1 MLTLLDLGQLLLEVC
16 NFWILKVCTCI
27 IVWHNQTIDFLQ
39 RNLYLNILFILL
51 ILTVSHSENSAF
63 QKQAVAAL
71 PLEKALMPELW
82 FSLLAYGVN
91 VADRNL
97 QIWESNLG
105 HRVRWDIA
113 SVLYVPIVLI
123 KFIFYPNMGNRQ
135 TLTNFFFKCNNGN
148 IQKNSDVPPKD
159 LTMEG
164 RLRTDHFKN
173 WVSGNQQRYRKPSPN
188 LSVFA
193 SKRCV
198 LIRHLPNNIILRE
211 VFLQGYIF
219 GRVKDML
226 ITPVEERPN
235 SSRFLRVEF
244 FRKNN
249 CEQFV
254 KDFEQIPFFA
264 GCTVELFKITPNN
277 YYRETHMV
285 IIGIEEYLITCYSLG
300 PK

>member
-1 MLTLLDLGQLLLEVC
+1 
-16 NFWILKVCTCI
+16 
-27 IVWHNQTIDFLQ
+27 
-39 RNLYLNILFILL
+39 
-51 ILTVSHSENSAF
+51 
-63 QKQAVAAL
+63 
-71 PLEKALMPELW
+71 
-82 FSLLAYGVN
+82 
-91 VADRNL
+91 
-97 QIWESNLG
+97 
-105 HRVRWDIA
+105 
-113 SVLYVPIVLI
+113 
-123 KFIFYPNMGNRQ
+123 MGNRQ
-135 TLTNFFFKCNNGN
+135 TLTIFFKCNNGN
-148 IQKNSDVPPKD
+148 IQKNRDVPPKD

-188 LSVFA
+188 LSVLA

-198 LIRHLPNNIILRE
+198 LIRHLPNNITLRE

-264 GCTVELFKITPNN
+264 GCTVELFKITPNKTLPRN
-277 YYRETHMV
+277 PHGYNRN
-285 IIGIEEYLITCYSLG
+285 
-300 PK
+300 

>member
-1 MLTLLDLGQLLLEVC
+1 
-16 NFWILKVCTCI
+16 
-27 IVWHNQTIDFLQ
+27 
-39 RNLYLNILFILL
+39 
-51 ILTVSHSENSAF
+51 
-63 QKQAVAAL
+63 
-71 PLEKALMPELW
+71 
-82 FSLLAYGVN
+82 
-91 VADRNL
+91 
-97 QIWESNLG
+97 
-105 HRVRWDIA
+105 
-113 SVLYVPIVLI
+113 
-123 KFIFYPNMGNRQ
+123 MGNI
-135 TLTNFFFKCNNGN
+135 K
-148 IQKNSDVPPKD
+148 KNRNVPPKD

-173 WVSGNQQRYRKPSPN
+173 WVSGNRQRYRKPSPN
-188 LSVFA
+188 LSVLA

-198 LIRHLPNNIILRE
+198 LIRHLPNNITLRE

-264 GCTVELFKITPNN
+264 GCTVELFKITPKSLLKFTHIQRFLPPPPLSHNN
-277 YYRETHMV
+277 WCLLTTSYKA
-285 IIGIEEYLITCYSLG
+285 S